1 MFVSRDFTRQNNLK
15 PVASFIVKGEDSP
28 HKGLIIDVVDDD
40 RITKKLIDDVDVF
53 GDDICLDEDSR
64 LELLPPHDIHPIRK
78 PKSKQKKKSKRSTIS
93 RNFKYDSDSDPSS
106 DDDDSYSEEH
116 KGSGS
121 KSNDSNV
128 ITIHYIFG
136 HSGSGKSYK
145 SAELAANYKKMY
157 PDRNIVLIS
166 PVCDNKRLL
175 ALGVLPLNCIDPVKA
190 YENFVD
196 PETAVTV
203 DMFRDSLV
211 IADDLEVLEG
221 DKQLKPIKEGID
233 ALLNKFLTFGRHQNT
248 SLIIIRHKP
257 CDYRNSK
264 GILAEA
270 QWFTFFPNG
279 SDRDI
284 IYTLDKYC
292 GLDKNQI
299 KRITGVRSRAVTFR
313 RHRPRFVL
321 GEHEAYIL

>member
-1 MFVSRDFTRQNNLK
+1 MFVSRDFTRENNLK
-15 PVASFIVKGEDSP
+15 PVASLIVKGDESP

-40 RITKKLIDDVDVF
+40 RITKDLIDDVDVF

-64 LELLPPHDIHPIRK
+64 LELLPPHDIHPIHKVR
-78 PKSKQKKKSKRSTIS
+78 PKKKSKRPTIS
-93 RNFKYDSDSDPSS
+93 RGFKYESDSDPS
-106 DDDDSYSEEH
+106 DDDDDDEEDYAPTH
-116 KGSGS
+116 AGG
-121 KSNDSNV
+121 KSDDSNV

-136 HSGSGKSYK
+136 RSGSGKSYK
-145 SAELAANYKKMY
+145 SSELASNYKRMY
-157 PDRNIVLIS
+157 PERNIVLIS

-175 ALGVLPLNCIDPVKA
+175 SLGVLPLNCIDPVKA

-196 PETAVTV
+196 NETAVTV
-203 DMFRDSLV
+203 DMFRDALV

-248 SLIIIRHKP
+248 SICLLRHKP

-292 GLDKNQI
+292 GLDKTQI
-299 KRITGVRSRAVTFR
+299 KRITSIRSRAVTLH

-321 GEHEAYIL
+321 AEHEAYIL

>member
-1 MFVSRDFTRQNNLK
+1 MFVSRDFTRENNLK
-15 PVASFIVKGEDSP
+15 PVASLIVKGEDSP

-40 RITKKLIDDVDVF
+40 RITKDLIDDVDIF

-78 PKSKQKKKSKRSTIS
+78 VRPKKKSKRSTIS
-93 RNFKYDSDSDPSS
+93 RNFKYESDSDSDDYDYS
-106 DDDDSYSEEH
+106 DENVEE
-116 KGSGS
+116 KTD
-121 KSNDSNV
+121 DSNV

-136 HSGSGKSYK
+136 RSGSGKSYK

-157 PDRNIVLIS
+157 PERNIVLIS

-175 ALGVLPLNCIDPVKA
+175 RLGVLPLNCIDPVRA

-221 DKQLKPIKEGID
+221 DKQLKDIKAGID

-248 SLIIIRHKP
+248 SIIIIRHKP
-257 CDYRNSK
+257 CDYRNTK
-264 GILAEA
+264 GILAES

-284 IYTLDKYC
+284 NYTLDKYC

-299 KRITGVRSRAVTFR
+299 KRATSLKSRAVTLHR
-313 RHRPRFVL
+313 SRPRFVL
-321 GEHEAYIL
+321 SEHEAYMI

>member
-1 MFVSRDFTRQNNLK
+1 MFVSRDFSRENNLK
-15 PVASFIVKGEDSP
+15 VISSIIVRGDESP
-28 HKGLIIDVVDDD
+28 HKGLVIDLVDDD
-40 RITKKLIDDVDVF
+40 RITKQLIDDIDIF

-64 LELLPPHDIHPIRK
+64 LELLPPHGIHPIRK
-78 PKSKQKKKSKRSTIS
+78 IKAKKNRKRGTIS
-93 RNFKYDSDSDPSS
+93 RNFKYESESDPES
-106 DDDDSYSEEH
+106 DDDFPRPVINKH
-116 KGSGS
+116 KSD
-121 KSNDSNV
+121 DSNV
-128 ITIHYIFG
+128 ISIHYIFG
-136 HSGSGKSYK
+136 RSGSGKSYK
-145 SAELAANYKKMY
+145 SAELASNYKKLY

-196 PETAVTV
+196 PDTAVTV

-221 DKQLKPIKEGID
+221 DKHLKPIKEGID

-248 SLIIIRHKP
+248 SIIICRHKP

-270 QWFTFFPNG
+270 QYFTFFPNG

-284 IYTLDKYC
+284 VYTLDKYC
-292 GLDKNQI
+292 GLSKDQI
-299 KRITGVRSRAVTFR
+299 KRITNIKSRAVTLH
-313 RHRPRFVL
+313 RHRPRYAL
-321 GEHEAYIL
+321 AEHEAYII